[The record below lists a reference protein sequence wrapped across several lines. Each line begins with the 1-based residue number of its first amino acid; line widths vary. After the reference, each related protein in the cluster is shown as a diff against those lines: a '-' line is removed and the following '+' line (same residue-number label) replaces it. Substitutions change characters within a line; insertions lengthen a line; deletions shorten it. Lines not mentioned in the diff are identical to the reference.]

1 MKEHHLLKSSFAEK
15 DVDSLDRR
23 NICILVAYEESP
35 CRVVSRVDYGECTW

>member
-35 CRVVSRVDYGECTW
+35 CRWGGSSDYGGYI